1 MPPVYS
7 TYEAKAKFGEI
18 IRKVRQGQRVLI
30 SYRGQKVAEVRP
42 VTRPSQPSIEE
53 VLKDLEDRGVLG
65 PPAKVRASLKPL
77 VMKPGALSRFLES
90 RE

>member
-1 MPPVYS
+1 MPAVYS

-18 IRKVRQGQRVLI
+18 IRKVRHGQRVLI

-42 VTRPSQPSIEE
+42 LAMTSPPIIEE

-65 PPAKVRASLKPL
+65 PPAKVPGSLKPL
-77 VMKPGALSRFLES
+77 ARRPGALSRFLES

>member
-1 MPPVYS
+1 MPTIYS

-30 SYRGQKVAEVRP
+30 SYRGEQVAEVRP
-42 VTRPSQPSIEE
+42 LSKGPSGVREA
-53 VLKDLEDRGVLG
+53 LKDLEERGIISG
-65 PPAKVRASLKPL
+65 QSKRVRELHRIAR
-77 VMKPGALSRFLES
+77 KPGALKRFLES